1 MTTTALSA
9 DEDRR
14 VAALLAL
21 HLLDTP
27 SEDRFDRHARLA
39 RRLFDAPV
47 ALLSLVDATRLW
59 FKAHLGLD
67 LDQVDRAGSCCAEV
81 IATGATLVVTDA
93 QADPRFCHHALV
105 AGDGGYRFYAGA
117 PVRAPNGEVVGTLSV
132 LDQAPRQAKDGDL
145 DLLRDLAQQVE
156 RELEAQ
162 SMATIDSLTGI
173 SNRRG
178 FMAVAHHALRLGSRH
193 HPGGHLLLFD
203 LDQVREINQE
213 YGHKVGDDV
222 LVEFADL
229 MVRCFRESDA
239 QARTSGDEF
248 CVLLTGTDDT
258 QASAV
263 IARFARMV
271 DTRNQRAHSRP
282 AIVYSVGVALLS
294 PGDNLAMLLSRAQS
308 DMLVA
313 RAGRHTTSTDPVD
326 GG

>member
-1 MTTTALSA
+1 LTTTASSA
-9 DEDRR
+9 SEDRR

-39 RRLFDAPV
+39 RRLFEAPV
-47 ALLSLVDATRLW
+47 ALFSLVDATRLW

-67 LDQVDRAGSCCAEV
+67 LDEVGKHGSCCAEV
-81 IATGATLVVTDA
+81 IGTGLPLMVVDM
-93 QADPRFCHHALV
+93 QADARFRDHALV
-105 AGDGGYRFYAGA
+105 GGEGGYRFYAGA
-117 PVRAPNGEVVGTLSV
+117 PVRGPNGEIVGTLSV
-132 LDQAPRQAKDGDL
+132 LDVVPREAREGDL
-145 DLLRDLAQQVE
+145 ELLADLAHQVE

-178 FMAVAHHALRLGSRH
+178 FMAVAQHALRLGGRH

-203 LDQVREINQE
+203 LDQFRQINLE
-213 YGHKVGDDV
+213 YGHKIGDDV

-239 QARTSGDEF
+239 QARTDGDEF
-248 CVLLTGTDDT
+248 CVILTGTSDV

-263 IARFARMV
+263 VARFARMV
-271 DTRNQRAHSRP
+271 DVRNQRAHSRP
-282 AIVYSVGVALLS
+282 AMVYSVGIAQVAA
-294 PGDNLAMLLSRAQS
+294 GDNLSMLLSRAQS

-313 RAGRHTTSTDPVD
+313 RAGQHSTSQEADD

>member
-1 MTTTALSA
+1 MTTTASSA
-9 DEDRR
+9 ADDRR

-27 SEDRFDRHARLA
+27 TEDRFDRHARLA

-67 LDQVDRAGSCCAEV
+67 LDQVNRAGSCCAEV
-81 IATGATLVVTDA
+81 VATGLPLVVADA
-93 QADPRFCHHALV
+93 QADARFRDHALV
-105 AGDGGYRFYAGA
+105 AGDGGYRFYAGT

-132 LDQAPRQAKDGDL
+132 LDLLPRQVGDGDL
-145 DLLRDLAQQVE
+145 ELLRDLAQQVE

-162 SMATIDSLTGI
+162 SMATIDALTGI

-178 FMAVAHHALRLGSRH
+178 FLAVAHHALRLGSRH

-203 LDQVREINQE
+203 LDQFRQINLE

-239 QARTSGDEF
+239 QARLEGDEF
-248 CVLLTGTDDT
+248 CVILTGTDEV
-258 QASAV
+258 QASTIV
-263 IARFARMV
+263 ARFARMV

-282 AIVYSVGVALLS
+282 PIVYSVGVALIE
-294 PGDNLAMLLSRAQS
+294 PGDNLATLLSRAQS

-313 RAGRHTTSTDPVD
+313 RSGRHSTSNDPDD